1 MEAFAAETIAKYDQS
16 AEGSLDVGS
25 AVPGVTL
32 FALRGGMRRWAGL
45 LCGGGGR
52 MPTAHS
58 LTIALDL
65 PADPVEVELTNLIKA
80 TPYTVLNFG

>member
-1 MEAFAAETIAKYDQS
+1 
-16 AEGSLDVGS
+16 
-25 AVPGVTL
+25 
-32 FALRGGMRRWAGL
+32 
-45 LCGGGGR
+45 